1 MFRTTTSGFAII
13 RILLI
18 RTFGGENIIYVR
30 RYFDM
35 QLGWMRK
42 AHNRKEDVG
51 EYDEYGY

>member
-18 RTFGGENIIYVR
+18 RTFGGENIENVR
-30 RYFDM
+30 RGFDM
-35 QLGWMRK
+35 QLDRMRK
-42 AHNRKEDVG
+42 AHCRKEDVG